1 MEGVWIGQAG
11 DTLEWI
17 FILRANVDAAG
28 GQAGGRFSGGDQR
41 HFPALSG
48 QNGARGQTRHARPN
62 DNDIIFNDAHL
73 FLSIARMPR

>member
-1 MEGVWIGQAG
+1 
-11 DTLEWI
+11 
-17 FILRANVDAAG
+17 
-28 GQAGGRFSGGDQR
+28 
-41 HFPALSG
+41 LSG